1 MSKLHIISSGLYS
14 RNLTQFS
21 KMFAQQN
28 GFIQCE
34 HGQCMPVPTYLS
46 DVLLL
51 LFFEGK
57 FNEDLLQ
64 LLITVVDNE
73 LLKAVVLS
81 DKTFAFGCCG
91 NTLELSWSRLLQQL
105 QARELLY

>member
-1 MSKLHIISSGLYS
+1 MLVYLY
-14 RNLTQFS
+14 RD
-21 KMFAQQN
+21 N
-28 GFIQCE
+28 GRRLRKDPFK
-34 HGQCMPVPTYLS
+34 HYLS
-46 DVLLL
+46 DVFLL

-81 DKTFAFGCCG
+81 DETCLSLLCV
-91 NTLELSWSRLLQQL
+91 NSLERSWSELLQQL
-105 QARELLY
+105 QVNKPLY

>member
-28 GFIQCE
+28 GFTQCE
-34 HGQCMPVPTYLS
+34 HEQRMPVPTYLS

-91 NTLELSWSRLLQQL
+91 NTLESSWSRLLQQL

>member
-1 MSKLHIISSGLYS
+1 MSKLRIISSGLYS

-28 GFIQCE
+28 GFTQCE
-34 HGQCMPVPTYLS
+34 HELRMPVPTYLS

-91 NTLELSWSRLLQQL
+91 NTLE
-105 QARELLY
+105 